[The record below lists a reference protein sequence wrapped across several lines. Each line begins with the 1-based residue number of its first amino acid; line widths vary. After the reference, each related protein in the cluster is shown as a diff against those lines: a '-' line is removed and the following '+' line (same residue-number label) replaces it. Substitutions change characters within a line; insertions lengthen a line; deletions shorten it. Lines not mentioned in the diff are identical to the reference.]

1 MAADMNQDE
10 NLGEHEDSHVDQSV
24 NVSDDIRNV
33 LTIDIGGTGV
43 KASVI
48 DMNGTMIA
56 DKVRIATPHPCPP
69 GVLVELIANLVSPL
83 PHYDRVAIGFPGAV
97 RSNIIL
103 TAPHLGEEIWH
114 GVDLAALVCQRLG
127 GIPTKIVNDAEMQGL
142 AVIQGK
148 GLEFILTLGTG
159 CGTGIFLDG
168 QLAPHLELSTHPIGK
183 KYTYDTYVGNDAL
196 VKIGKKRW
204 NKRVQKMIQILE
216 ALTHYDHLFIGGGNS
231 RNVTGELPANI
242 TCVSNDAGIDGGA
255 ALWSSHPI
263 RHPEH
268 TLAEN
273 PAG

>member
-1 MAADMNQDE
+1 MAADMNQSE
-10 NLGEHEDSHVDQSV
+10 IPEGSE
-24 NVSDDIRNV
+24 DIRNV

-69 GVLVELIANLVSPL
+69 GVLVELIANLIKPL

-127 GIPTKIVNDAEMQGL
+127 GIPTRIVNDAEMQGL
-142 AVIQGK
+142 AVIEGK

-159 CGTGIFLDG
+159 CTTF
-168 QLAPHLELSTHPIGK
+168 QAASSWS
-183 KYTYDTYVGNDAL
+183 A
-196 VKIGKKRW
+196 RW
-204 NKRVQKMIQILE
+204 N
-216 ALTHYDHLFIGGGNS
+216 
-231 RNVTGELPANI
+231 NVASPMKTSKI
-242 TCVSNDAGIDGGA
+242 SVS
-255 ALWSSHPI
+255 
-263 RHPEH
+263 
-268 TLAEN
+268 
-273 PAG
+273 